1 MSDNLIKQ
9 INTDDLRRMGDREGL
24 ILQGCGGDLQEW
36 VDGINEMLTEAGILL
51 DGSAFRA
58 ENVSV
63 FQNGDLTNLLFP
75 FEDVKLNMGGLA
87 MWRLATHDQF
97 GGTWLSDYVPNRLGG
112 FKKEQAPPQKP
123 KMELL
128 GRDGNI
134 FSLMGDA
141 SQLLQRAGMAEQNK
155 EMIERVTACGDYYK
169 ALHIISEYVETE
181 LSPKTEPQ
189 KSTKK
194 KGRNAHER

>member
-1 MSDNLIKQ
+1 MSDRIVSQ
-9 INTDDLRRMGDREGL
+9 ITTDDLRKMSDKEGL
-24 ILQGCGGDLQEW
+24 ILQGCGGDPQEW
-36 VDGINEMLTEAGILL
+36 VDGINGLLTDAGILL
-51 DGSAFRA
+51 DGSRF

-63 FQNGDLTNLLFP
+63 FQHGEVTNLLFP
-75 FEDVKLNMGGLA
+75 FENVKLDMGKLA
-87 MWRLATHDQF
+87 MWRLQTHGQF

-112 FKKEQAPPQKP
+112 FKKEQAAPQKP

-155 EMIERVTACGDYYK
+155 EMIERVTACEDYDK

-181 LSPKTEPQ
+181 LSPAKSEPK

-194 KGRNAHER
+194 KARNTHER

>member
-1 MSDNLIKQ
+1 MSDRPISQ
-9 INTDDLRRMGDREGL
+9 ITTDDLRKMSDKEGL

-36 VDGINEMLTEAGILL
+36 VDGINGLLTDAGILL
-51 DGSAFRA
+51 DGSRF
-58 ENVSV
+58 ENVST
-63 FQNGDLTNLLFP
+63 FQHGEVTNLLFP
-75 FEDVKLNMGGLA
+75 FEDVKLDMGKLA
-87 MWRLATHDQF
+87 MWRLQTHGRF

-112 FKKEQAPPQKP
+112 FKKEQAAPQKP

-155 EMIERVTACGDYYK
+155 EMIERVTSCGDYGK
-169 ALHIISEYVETE
+169 ALNIISEYVETE
-181 LSPKTEPQ
+181 LSPPSNKSQ
-189 KSTKK
+189 KSKK
-194 KGRNAHER
+194 KEKRSHER